1 MIKRIDLSRICRVFF
16 LTLLLGLFHPTR
28 VLADGEPRRQEFINI
43 IYTEY
48 DWWLV
53 HWQNNKMA
61 CEIKVDHEGEP
72 TGTEIYQQCG
82 NKIYDLWRIS
92 DPCSAAVSGDQG
104 QCGGMYLF
112 LAGSAQNAKRYPDR
126 TADCQSLD

>member
-1 MIKRIDLSRICRVFF
+1 MIKRIDLSRIYRVFIF
-16 LTLLLGLFHPTR
+16 STLLLSLSNPTR

-43 IYTEY
+43 VFTEY

-53 HWQNNKMA
+53 HWQNNKLA

-82 NKIYDLWRIS
+82 NKIYNLWRIS
-92 DPCSAAVSGDQG
+92 DPCSAAATLGQG
-104 QCGGMYLF
+104 QCGGMYLY
-112 LAGSAQNAKRYPDR
+112 LAGSKQNKKDI
-126 TADCQSLD
+126 QI